1 MAKIL
6 FRDTGTVVIEDEM
19 VPFPVLIAALDSDG
33 GALSGVCY
41 RIVNQVAEYGL
52 DEMAV
57 AAHESSGADQN
68 EQLHL
73 LLLQLC
79 SCISGKFLQHF
90 LDVQS
95 LHLERCAGLFDSG
108 QCGDVVRQPAE
119 PFALR
124 AAALQKSLH
133 CLPVHV
139 RIVQNG
145 FNISSDAADRCPELV
160 GGILGQ
166 LPLEPGLVVLAVL
179 KLGVQ
184 MHYLGGNATQ
194 LVVREGDVGIADVL
208 TGCGQS
214 SEFSQ
219 VGDIEADASD
229 MAIEDEEEY
238 D

>member
-1 MAKIL
+1 M
-6 FRDTGTVVIEDEM
+6 
-19 VPFPVLIAALDSDG
+19 
-33 GALSGVCY
+33 
-41 RIVNQVAEYGL
+41 
-52 DEMAV
+52 
-57 AAHESSGADQN
+57 
-68 EQLHL
+68 
-73 LLLQLC
+73 
-79 SCISGKFLQHF
+79 
-90 LDVQS
+90 
-95 LHLERCAGLFDSG
+95 
-108 QCGDVVRQPAE
+108 
-119 PFALR
+119 
-124 AAALQKSLH
+124 
-133 CLPVHV
+133 
-139 RIVQNG
+139 
-145 FNISSDAADRCPELV
+145 